1 MLCSKVKNFFGQ
13 GRKLLLDAYREMKT
27 GHRTW
32 VANYIL
38 PVFLLS
44 FITTRIILYL
54 RDIKAIARPQFWAG
68 GYHIHHYWY
77 GIIMILIASGM
88 VLLFEGENILKLSC
102 IIFGVGLGVFADE
115 IGLLLTDGE
124 EYWVKVTYYIVVVM
138 VAILILFVSLIRT
151 LRFTYHAEGIDLNGL
166 LDDVASSFVNQ
177 GFKIT
182 DRKAT
187 DDSYLLKVERT
198 GIIRA
203 IVGAVNIVTIEL
215 KGTPDDF
222 SVKIEVD
229 PFTKQSIKGF
239 AAGAI
244 AAGPVGVSAQY
255 GIGFINAKRFERDTW
270 QLVKEL
276 IKSKSQKEGQ

>member
-1 MLCSKVKNFFGQ
+1 MSSNVKNFLVQ
-13 GRKLLLDAYREMKT
+13 GRKLIVDAYNEMKM

-54 RDIKAIARPQFWAG
+54 RDAKAIARPQFWAG
-68 GYHIHHYWY
+68 SYHIHHYWY
-77 GIIMILIASGM
+77 GIIMILIATGI
-88 VLLFEGENILKLSC
+88 VLIFEGENVLKLSC

-115 IGLLLTDGE
+115 IGLLLTDGKD
-124 EYWVKVTYYIVVVM
+124 YWVKVTYYIVVIM
-138 VAILILFVSLIRT
+138 VAVLILFISLIRT
-151 LRFTYHAEGIDLNGL
+151 LRFTFHAEGIDLNEL
-166 LDDVASSFVNQ
+166 MDDVASSLVNQ
-177 GFKIT
+177 GFEIT
-182 DRKAT
+182 SRKT
-187 DDSYLLKVERT
+187 EDNSYLLRAERT

-203 IVGAVNIVTIEL
+203 LIGAINIVTIEL
-215 KGTPDDF
+215 KGTPEDF

-276 IKSKSQKEGQ
+276 IKSKSQN

>member
-1 MLCSKVKNFFGQ
+1 MSSNVKNFLAQ
-13 GRKLLLDAYREMKT
+13 GRKLIVGAYNEMKM

-54 RDIKAIARPQFWAG
+54 RDVKAIGRPQFWAG

-77 GIIMILIASGM
+77 GIIMILIAAGM
-88 VLLFEGENILKLSC
+88 VLIFEGENILKLSC

-124 EYWVKVTYYIVVVM
+124 EYWVKVTYYMVVVM
-138 VAILILFVSLIRT
+138 VTVLILFVSIIRT
-151 LRFTYHAEGIDLNGL
+151 LHFKFHAEGINLNSL
-166 LDDVASSFVNQ
+166 LDDLASSLVNQ
-177 GFKIT
+177 GFEIT
-182 DRKAT
+182 SRKAT
-187 DDSYLLKVERT
+187 DETYFLRAEKS

-203 IVGAVNIVTIEL
+203 LLGAVNIVTVEL
-215 KGTPDDF
+215 KGSPEDF

-229 PFTKQSIKGF
+229 PFTKESLKGF

-255 GIGFINAKRFERDTW
+255 SIGFINAKRFERDMW
-270 QLVKEL
+270 HLVKNL
-276 IKSKSQKEGQ
+276 IESKSQN